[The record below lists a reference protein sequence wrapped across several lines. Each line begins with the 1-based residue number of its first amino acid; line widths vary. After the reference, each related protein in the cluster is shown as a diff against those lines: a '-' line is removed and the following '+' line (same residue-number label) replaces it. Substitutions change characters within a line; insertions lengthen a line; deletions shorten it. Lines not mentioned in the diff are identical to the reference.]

1 MTFAFIMLYIE
12 FSSKDIK
19 ETLCHRQTIGKT
31 ENEKQYF
38 LRENSFQGSTCFPIC
53 QCLPPSSNEHIFSI
67 LGVHALTI
75 IQFSFCIFILQISI
89 QYSILYFV

>member
-1 MTFAFIMLYIE
+1 MGDICFYHYIE

-31 ENEKQYF
+31 ENEEQCF
-38 LRENSFQGSTCFPIC
+38 PTETDFRRGCFPIC

-67 LGVHALTI
+67 LGVHVLTI
-75 IQFSFCIFILQISI
+75 IQFCFYIFIFQ
-89 QYSILYFV
+89 